1 MQSLLTK
8 HKLKF
13 FQQTRNQVF
22 MHACMQPTPT
32 ESIVTCRCQILHFT
46 LFSKLRNMHEQL
58 PFVGNLPRKY
68 LYIVLI
74 GQHRVHCLHTL
85 PTYLTR
91 TQCDGIK
98 NVLRWNESFNAQW
111 WEWNPAI
118 RQGRLLS
125 AGFSGSFR
133 ISLPYCWHGARTVQ
147 WTKII
152 DYHQI
157 KISFIQNLDSVV
169 VFKSKYH
176 HLRYTNGC

>member
-111 WEWNPAI
+111 WEWNPPFDK
-118 RQGRLLS
+118 
-125 AGFSGSFR
+125 AGCFP
-133 ISLPYCWHGARTVQ
+133 LA
-147 WTKII
+147 
-152 DYHQI
+152 
-157 KISFIQNLDSVV
+157 SVV
-169 VFKSKYH
+169 LLESHFLIAGMVPGLYNEQRSSTTIKLKFLLFKTWIQWWFLS
-176 HLRYTNGC
+176 LNIII